1 MSESFNTLTSL
12 HKDAYGLRHSKRK
25 PDPAKCCAEVT
36 VKQGM
41 WYSYSQCSRPRGFGP
56 EQAYCRQHDP
66 AVFAARRAEANT
78 AREAKY
84 REDRLRYAG
93 LPFFKAL
100 CAIADG
106 HDDPRALAEEA
117 IRSYREP
124 VDGGS
129 A

>member
-12 HKDAYGLRHSKRK
+12 HKEAYGLKYSERK

-56 EQAYCRQHDP
+56 EQAYCKQHDP
-66 AVFAARRAEANT
+66 VVVAERDAKTRAAW
-78 AREAKY
+78 EAKHQL
-84 REDRLRYAG
+84 DRIQWAG
-93 LPFFKAL
+93 PAFFKAL

-124 VDGGS
+124 AKGGS